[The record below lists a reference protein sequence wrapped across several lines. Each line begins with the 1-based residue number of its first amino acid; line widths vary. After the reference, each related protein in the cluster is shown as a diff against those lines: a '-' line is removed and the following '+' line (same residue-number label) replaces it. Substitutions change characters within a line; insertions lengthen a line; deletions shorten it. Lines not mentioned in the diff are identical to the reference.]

1 MRSQIVASAPGTQP
15 APRALALYMTVV
27 AMSTHFPVTLSHH
40 IAHDLSCCGF
50 LYSVIMH
57 STVLPISYLLM
68 FLHKDIT
75 QVLLRGD
82 NNETLQQKTSEF
94 LEEQTPSDTFK
105 NQSLWKR
112 LQSVIKVFAR
122 FLFSFRS

>member
-15 APRALALYMTVV
+15 APRALTLYMTVV
-27 AMSTHFPVTLSHH
+27 AMSIHFPVMLSHR

-50 LYSVIMH
+50 LYSVIIH
-57 STVLPISYLLM
+57 STVLPISYMLM
-68 FLHKDIT
+68 FLHKGIT

-82 NNETLQQKTSEF
+82 NNETLQQKTRSEF

-105 NQSLWKR
+105 NQSLEETT
-112 LQSVIKVFAR
+112 ICD
-122 FLFSFRS
+122 